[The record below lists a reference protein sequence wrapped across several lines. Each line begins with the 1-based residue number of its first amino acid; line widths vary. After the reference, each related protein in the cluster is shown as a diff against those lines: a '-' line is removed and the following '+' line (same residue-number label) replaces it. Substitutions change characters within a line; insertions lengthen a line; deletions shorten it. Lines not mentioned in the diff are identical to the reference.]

1 MPRTTKAQQQ
11 HNRLLLLQ
19 AAERVFASRGVD
31 GASLEDV
38 ASEAGLTKGAI
49 YSNFSSKGD
58 LILEVIRHRQTVS
71 QEAQDFHAI
80 LARAANSYERLE
92 AWCDIWILTAKSGE
106 RSNYARLVFDFIPY
120 ALRDEELAARFLDY
134 LGPGDVSA
142 EQSPI
147 PADSLFSR
155 VLLADQFRILTA
167 LDLGLAA
174 LVLFDPD
181 NVRPELYK
189 TAVLSLARTQYDATG
204 SSDDADSTQNGWP
217 YPDDEQ

>member
-1 MPRTTKAQQQ
+1 M
-11 HNRLLLLQ
+11 
-19 AAERVFASRGVD
+19 
-31 GASLEDV
+31 DV
-38 ASEAGLTKGAI
+38 A
-49 YSNFSSKGD
+49 
-58 LILEVIRHRQTVS
+58 R
-71 QEAQDFHAI
+71 
-80 LARAANSYERLE
+80 
-92 AWCDIWILTAKSGE
+92 
-106 RSNYARLVFDFIPY
+106 
-120 ALRDEELAARFLDY
+120 AARFLDY